1 MSLISP
7 DFKEGKAILF
17 IGMEGAGSKAKFY
30 ITDEAKE
37 FLQTVRCPLAK
48 PVFKATFPVAIHVVI
63 HAKNRYIEPVHET
76 TVLATHLQ
84 RKCNCGQPS
93 LPN

>member
-37 FLQTVRCPLAK
+37 FLGTVRWPLAK
-48 PVFKATFPVAIHVVI
+48 PDFRAASSCDFSCQKCYHRYKEAINQTS
-63 HAKNRYIEPVHET
+63 A
-76 TVLATHLQ
+76 
-84 RKCNCGQPS
+84 
-93 LPN
+93 